1 MILEIERLEQDITLV
16 RLKGRLDAAAAPGLL
31 ARLTGAISDGRIRI
45 VVDLAEVP
53 FIDSTGLGVLISS
66 LKAARRAEGD
76 LRLAAPGPQVRKL
89 LRLTALDRVFA
100 VLDAPEAA

>member
-53 FIDSTGLGVLISS
+53 FIDSTGLGVLISG
-66 LKAARRAEGD
+66 LKAARRVGGD

-89 LRLTALDRVFA
+89 LRLTTLDRVFA
-100 VLDAPEAA
+100 VQDAPEAA